1 VRVPASIV
9 CSGIGFAWPQGQAVF
24 DDLNIVIGAGRTG
37 LIGRNGAGKSTLLR
51 LISGELRPA
60 RGSIDVAGELGYL
73 PQDYALDPDQRVDE
87 VLDIVHV
94 RRALHAIERG
104 DASEM
109 NFAIVGEGW
118 DVEEHARAVLNR
130 LGLDHADLDRRVG
143 EMSGGEAI
151 LLGLAAHLLRRPDV
165 LLLDEPTNNLDL
177 DARRRLYDAV
187 AAWTG
192 VLVTVSH
199 DRELLEL
206 VDQIADL
213 RDGDVHWYGGNLT
226 AYEEAVAVEQDA
238 AARAVR
244 AAESDVRRQQRELIE
259 ARTKLDRRQ
268 RYAQKMW
275 DNKREPKIIMA
286 ARKRQAQQSA
296 GKHRAM
302 HIEKVQQARQR
313 LTEAQQA
320 VRVDDEIRIDLPG
333 TAVPSGR
340 TVLTLSDVELP
351 YGSRITLDVRGPER
365 IALVGRNGSGKTTLL
380 ETIIGSRKPV
390 SGEVTAPVPL
400 RYLPQRLTVLDDTLT
415 VAQNVARFA
424 PEASH
429 NTIRAWLAR
438 FLFQGSQAD
447 QLLRTVS
454 GGERFRATLAA
465 LLLAEP
471 PPQLLILDE
480 PTNNLDMASVRQLS
494 TALEAYRGALIVASH
509 DFPFLRTIRPTRWL
523 RLDGPAP
530 ATVVH
535 EPTVG

>member
-1 VRVPASIV
+1 MPASIV

-51 LISGELRPA
+51 LIAGELRPA
-60 RGSIDVAGELGYL
+60 RGSIDVAGELGHL

-130 LGLDHADLDRRVG
+130 LGLDHVDLDRRVG

-192 VLVTVSH
+192 VLVTISH

-268 RYAQKMW
+268 RYGQKMW
-275 DNKREPKIIMA
+275 DNKREPKIVMA

-296 GKHRAM
+296 GKHHAHRESA
-302 HIEKVQQARQR
+302 A
-313 LTEAQQA
+313 
-320 VRVDDEIRIDLPG
+320 
-333 TAVPSGR
+333 
-340 TVLTLSDVELP
+340 
-351 YGSRITLDVRGPER
+351 GP
-365 IALVGRNGSGKTTLL
+365 A
-380 ETIIGSRKPV
+380 
-390 SGEVTAPVPL
+390 
-400 RYLPQRLTVLDDTLT
+400 
-415 VAQNVARFA
+415 
-424 PEASH
+424 
-429 NTIRAWLAR
+429 
-438 FLFQGSQAD
+438 
-447 QLLRTVS
+447 
-454 GGERFRATLAA
+454 AT
-465 LLLAEP
+465 
-471 PPQLLILDE
+471 D
-480 PTNNLDMASVRQLS
+480 
-494 TALEAYRGALIVASH
+494 RGATGSAG
-509 DFPFLRTIRPTRWL
+509 R
-523 RLDGPAP
+523 
-530 ATVVH
+530 
-535 EPTVG
+535 